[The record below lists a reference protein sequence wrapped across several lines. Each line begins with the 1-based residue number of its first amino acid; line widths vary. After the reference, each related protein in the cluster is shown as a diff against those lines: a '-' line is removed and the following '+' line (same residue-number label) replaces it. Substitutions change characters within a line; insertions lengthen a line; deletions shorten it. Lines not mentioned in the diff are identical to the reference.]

1 MPNAQASLD
10 DMSQTILE
18 EVVGVLERLRSRRPL
33 VHCLTNQVV
42 KNFTANALLAIGA
55 APAMVEHPEE
65 AAEFAAM
72 ADALLVNLGT
82 LDEGQMAAIRR
93 AVPSAQRAGKPWV
106 LDPVAVGPLGVRTR
120 FAREI
125 LAYQPSLIRG
135 NASEIIALAGLA
147 GRGRGVDSGDSADKA
162 VGAARTL
169 AFASHGAVLVTGPVD
184 YSTDGRTVIACSN
197 GDEVMTRVT
206 GVGCAQGA
214 IAAAC
219 AAVSDTP
226 LQAATAAAVLMG
238 VAGELAAAA
247 TRRPG
252 SFQTALLDSLDA
264 LDGAAVRAHGRLA

>member
-1 MPNAQASLD
+1 MSPPSILDEVASL
-10 DMSQTILE
+10 
-18 EVVGVLERLRSRRPL
+18 LERLRSRRPL

-72 ADALLVNLGT
+72 ADAVLVNLGT
-82 LDEGQMAAIRR
+82 LDEGQMGAIRR
-93 AVPSAQRAGKPWV
+93 ALPSAQNARKPWV

-125 LAYQPSLIRG
+125 LVFQPALIRG

-147 GRGRGVDSGDSADKA
+147 GRGRGVDSGDSAEGA
-162 VGAARTL
+162 LEAARTL
-169 AFASHGAVLVTGPVD
+169 ARATQGAVLVTGPVD
-184 YSTDGRTVIACSN
+184 YSTDGLTVTACSN
-197 GDEVMTRVT
+197 GDVLMTRVT

-238 VAGELAAAA
+238 IAGELAAAIS
-247 TRRPG
+247 RRPG

-264 LDGAAVRAHGRLA
+264 LDGAAVRARGRLA